1 MRYQGRV
8 YKDGTFW
15 LAEIPVLDLMTQ
27 GKTRKEAYAMAVDMV
42 ETMVDRPGFQVTL
55 YPGKNN
61 TFEIGSS
68 DTRPM
73 VSLLLQRKREQ
84 SGLSLSQVA
93 DRLGSTSRNAY
104 ARYERGTSTPTVE
117 KLNELLHAVAPNTD
131 LVISTSKAAL

>member
-1 MRYQGRV
+1 
-8 YKDGTFW
+8 
-15 LAEIPVLDLMTQ
+15 
-27 GKTRKEAYAMAVDMV
+27 
-42 ETMVDRPGFQVTL
+42 
-55 YPGKNN
+55 
-61 TFEIGSS
+61 
-68 DTRPM
+68 M